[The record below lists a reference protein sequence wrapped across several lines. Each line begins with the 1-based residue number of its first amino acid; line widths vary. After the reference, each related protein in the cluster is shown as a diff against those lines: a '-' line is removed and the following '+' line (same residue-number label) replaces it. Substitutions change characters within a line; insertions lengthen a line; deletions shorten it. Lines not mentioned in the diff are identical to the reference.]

1 MKKSLFVSRA
11 SWCVVALLVLP
22 RLVQQLPATA
32 PPDQSPL
39 DSVPRW
45 YAQPHIRSFTRL
57 GRHAVTGAC
66 AHVCCIATHSL
77 THSLTHS
84 GLLLAKLLKDLSGA
98 SVTGLNKNAKMK
110 IHRINNLFH
119 CFNVM
124 RDQKMKLQNI
134 SAEGSYSPPPFS
146 LSLAHDLLS
155 PLLDGA
161 VIMTLC
167 ALVACAVCVVSCRV
181 CRVCACVSFN
191 RCGRVRPE
199 AHCGPHLALHH
210 ALRAPTRRRW
220 HRCEDLSSYAVY
232 SARRASHQISSAC
245 AVAGRLL

>member
-11 SWCVVALLVLP
+11 SWCVVALLVVP

-66 AHVCCIATHSL
+66 AHVRCIA

-110 IHRINNLFH
+110 IHRINTLFH

-134 SAEGSYSPPPFS
+134 SAEGSYPPPPPPP
-146 LSLAHDLLS
+146 SLAIA
-155 PLLDGA
+155 GA
-161 VIMTLC
+161 
-167 ALVACAVCVVSCRV
+167 
-181 CRVCACVSFN
+181 
-191 RCGRVRPE
+191 
-199 AHCGPHLALHH
+199 
-210 ALRAPTRRRW
+210 
-220 HRCEDLSSYAVY
+220 
-232 SARRASHQISSAC
+232 
-245 AVAGRLL
+245 